1 MTVHQSSGHVS
12 KDISVGSAGAHF
24 LKSTNQP
31 PKHATPT
38 VGTKLVQTTYSTSS
52 HHIPDENNENLLC
65 LSLNDDFLFAGN

>member
-31 PKHATPT
+31 PKHATPHEPT
-38 VGTKLVQTTYSTSS
+38 PKTRNAHGRYQTSPNHLQYFITS
-52 HHIPDENNENLLC
+52 HPRRKQ
-65 LSLNDDFLFAGN
+65 